1 MAKEIEDLKKL
12 MGEIERSLKILGSAN
27 NKFYSDVYEDLKK
40 SADESHKVNENYE
53 KAESLLSNIKKDI
66 NDIND
71 ELNYTFKTFTNI
83 VNELTK
89 NKNIT
94 SEINKST
101 KSLTNIAGD
110 LVNRQKEIVNLSSKE
125 LEKLKEKSAKDFE
138 NLKIQKEA
146 LDNKKSLSNQEKI
159 SLEKINDIL
168 DESVGLQDLF
178 NRQLGATIK
187 EQKSIENSLGIT
199 GVLLKGITEIPG
211 LKAFSQ
217 HFDLKEASIS
227 MEKFSKQL
235 IQNVKDSDEF
245 KTAFTKVNTEIQS
258 IEDELIN
265 AQNYIGG
272 LEENLKELKG
282 KVNIDTT
289 DSDNEIKRLQ
299 SEIKLLEDM
308 KQTNPNDTSDYNKE
322 IANLNKEILEQEEKK
337 AKANTKLLELS
348 NKINS
353 EKQKEK
359 QIQSELNKKVVERS
373 GLEADATEKAIGGL
387 GARFQILGKG
397 LSTSLGGALKLLKDP
412 AFLLTGL
419 FVALAGIDKRIG
431 ETAKSLGTSYDEA
444 TKLNSRFN
452 DIANASGNVLISTS
466 DIQKSFVELN
476 KQFGTAA
483 SFSDDLLK
491 GFTELTQV
499 AGYSNEAAGKL
510 AKITQITG
518 GDIKENTSQILGQA
532 VAFNAA
538 NKLALNEKEI
548 VEGVA
553 KASASVTLSLG
564 MQPGKIAQAVMQAK
578 ALGLELKE
586 VENIAQSL
594 LNFESSI
601 ASELEAELL
610 TGKQLNLER
619 ARYYALTN
627 DIEGVA
633 REISEQI
640 GSASDFTNMN
650 VIQQEALAKAV
661 GMTKD
666 QLANTLMEREALL
679 KIGEGE
685 KSAVEAYNRLK
696 KEGLSDDQ
704 IAKKLGDDKL
714 AQQLKS
720 QSVQERFAKAIEKLQ
735 DIFVTLADP
744 LIPVLDAFA
753 NILTPIGLI
762 LKGLGSIKGLL
773 PTIIGGTL
781 LWKSAT
787 SGILKNI
794 FSIFTQT
801 GRINIAKKLGL
812 ITDQQSV
819 ATQKT
824 AEVMA
829 NRINIAKKLGLITDK
844 QAVVAQKA
852 ANMMAKESVV
862 NSKAINFY
870 KNKTLAAAIK
880 TNIQEGI
887 AVSKGKINVALEE
900 LRGKSKLRT
909 AAAENAVGRAS
920 VLTRLKSLPG
930 LLLDVGKFALKA
942 AGAVAGIPVIGPVL
956 AIAAAGA
963 AIAGGMAIYNRFKGN
978 DILSKGGP
986 GGGYGKRVLSFP
998 EDKLSVD
1005 LNDKDTIVAGTN
1017 LFNENINPQSK
1028 QAITPV
1034 TKSPQPD
1041 ISSLSNK
1048 LDALNQTNALLTQ
1061 ILKKDTQVTLDGTKV
1076 SKGVALTESALG

>member
-53 KAESLLSNIKKDI
+53 KAENLLSNIKRDI

-71 ELNYTFKTFTNI
+71 ELGYTFKTFTNI

-138 NLKIQKEA
+138 NLA
-146 LDNKKSLSNQEKI
+146 VQEKALKTKEKTTGLSPQEII

-168 DESVGLQDLF
+168 DKNVGLQKSF
-178 NRQLGATIK
+178 NIQLGATIK

-245 KTAFTKVNTEIQS
+245 KEKFTKINTEIQS
-258 IEDELIN
+258 IEDELKN
-265 AQNYIGG
+265 TQGYIGG
-272 LEENLKELKG
+272 LENLKIK
-282 KVNIDTT
+282 IDTDIT
-289 DSDNEIKRLQ
+289 DAGDEIEKLQ
-299 SEIKLLEDM
+299 KKKQELES
-308 KQTNPNDTSDYNKE
+308 KNNDSSNDGE
-322 IANLNKEILEQEEKK
+322 IAKLNKEILEQEEKK
-337 AKANTKLLELS
+337 VKANTILLGLS
-348 NKINS
+348 SEINS

-359 QIQSELNKKVVERS
+359 QTQLKLNEEVAKRSE
-373 GLEADATEKAIGGL
+373 LEADATEKAIGGL

-419 FVALAGIDKRIG
+419 FTALAGIDKRIG
-431 ETAKSLGTSYDEA
+431 ETAKSLGISYDEA
-444 TKLNSRFN
+444 TKLNNRFN
-452 DIANASGNVLISTS
+452 DIANASGNTLISTS

-499 AGYSNEAAGKL
+499 IGYSNEAAGKL
-510 AKITQITG
+510 AKLTQITG
-518 GDIKENTSQILGQA
+518 GDIKENTSKLLGQA
-532 VAFNAA
+532 VAFNAI

-578 ALGLELKE
+578 ALGLELRE
-586 VENIAQSL
+586 IENIAQSL

-601 ASELEAELL
+601 AFELEAELL

-633 REISEQI
+633 REISKQI

-704 IAKKLGDDKL
+704 IAIRLGDDKL

-720 QSVQERFAKAIEKLQ
+720 QSVQERFTKAIEKLQ

-794 FSIFTQT
+794 FSIFTT
-801 GRINIAKKLGL
+801 TSRINIAKKLGL
-812 ITDQQSV
+812 ITDQQ
-819 ATQKT
+819 
-824 AEVMA
+824 
-829 NRINIAKKLGLITDK
+829 
-844 QAVVAQKA
+844 AVV
-852 ANMMAKESVV
+852 
-862 NSKAINFY
+862 
-870 KNKTLAAAIK
+870 
-880 TNIQEGI
+880 
-887 AVSKGKINVALEE
+887 LEE
-900 LRGKSKLRT
+900 LREKSKLRT
-909 AAAENAVGRAS
+909 AAAETAVGRAS

-930 LLLDVGKFALKA
+930 LLLDVGKFALKS
-942 AGAVAGIPVIGPVL
+942 AVAVASTPIIGPIL
-956 AIAAAGA
+956 AISAAAA
-963 AIAGGMAIYNRFKGN
+963 ATAAGMAIYNRFKGN

-1028 QAITPV
+1028 QTITPV
-1034 TKSPQPD
+1034 TKSPQSD

-1048 LDALNQTNALLTQ
+1048 LDALNQTNTLLAQ
-1061 ILKKDTQVTLDGTKV
+1061 ILRKDTQVILDGTKV